1 MLFKVY
7 AIFLNKLN
15 KKLNNKKSHKIG
27 MLDAF
32 LTSMFV
38 VFLSEIA
45 DKTQL
50 VIFALGMKYKKPW
63 RVFAGALTAHA
74 FMDGIA
80 ILIGAYSVITFPSNI
95 LSLVIGISFMALGLW
110 GLLKKYLPRKKE
122 EKKKA
127 KLNFPFGAMLASFI
141 LITMSEM
148 GDKSQIASGILAA
161 SFKEPLFVFLGS
173 VSALAIAIGLNLFLG
188 KKIAEKLP
196 ERTIKILTSLL
207 FIAFGLVTLL
217 LR

>member
-1 MLFKVY
+1 MLFKFY
-7 AIFLNKLN
+7 AIFVKKPNKR
-15 KKLNNKKSHKIG
+15 LNNKKSNKLR

-80 ILIGAYSVITFPSNI
+80 ILIGAYSVITFPSDT
-95 LSLVIGISFMALGLW
+95 LSLIVGISFLALGLW
-110 GLLKKYLPRKKE
+110 GLLKRYLPKKKE
-122 EKKKA
+122 EKKKS
-127 KLNFPFGAMLASFI
+127 KLDFPFGAMLTSFI

-148 GDKSQIASGILAA
+148 GDKSQIASGILSA
-161 SFKEPLFVFLGS
+161 SFREPLFVFLGS

-188 KKIAEKLP
+188 KKIAKQLP
-196 ERTIKILTSLL
+196 EKTIKILTSLL
-207 FIAFGLVTLL
+207 FIAFGLVTLF